1 MIALTLNKLWQRF
14 YIDFSPRGLLRPQ
27 KYDLVMTHVA
37 VFVLDFGGY
46 LEIFAVNPLAKIVA
60 SFESQVET
68 NEMNSN
74 GFFWR
79 ILFYSN

>member
-1 MIALTLNKLWQRF
+1 MIALTLNKLWQRYKIQGVF
-14 YIDFSPRGLLRPQ
+14 CSR
-27 KYDLVMTHVA
+27 KYDLVMTHV
-37 VFVLDFGGY
+37 FVSVLNFGGY
-46 LEIFAVNPLAKIVA
+46 LKIFAVNPLAKIVA